1 LRIKFKEAGDM
12 KNRADCLKEYGS
24 DYMIGKK
31 VDAGE
36 LYKVGK
42 GIYSEVRSVP
52 RLAVLSF
59 EYSDAVITMHS
70 AFYFYD
76 LTDVIPDAYDL
87 CTDRNAAKIRGSDIR
102 QYFAPSPFF
111 EEGAENVDYRGFR
124 IRIYNRER
132 MLIELLRY
140 RTKLPFDYYKEVLHG
155 FRRILPE
162 LNMQRIQDYAYRAPK
177 SARIMELLQSEVL

>member
-1 LRIKFKEAGDM
+1 MLS
-12 KNRADCLKEYGS
+12 RADCLKKYGS
-24 DYMIGKK
+24 DYMIEKMIEK
-31 VDAGE
+31 GE

-42 GIYSEVRSVP
+42 EIYSEERAVP

-59 EYSDAVITMHS
+59 EYPDAVITMHS

-87 CTDRNAAKIRGSDIR
+87 CTDRNAAKIRSSDIR

>member
-1 LRIKFKEAGDM
+1 MLS
-12 KNRADCLKEYGS
+12 RADCLKKYGS
-24 DYMIGKK
+24 DYMIEKMIEK
-31 VDAGE
+31 GE

-42 GIYSEVRSVP
+42 EIYSEERAVP

-59 EYSDAVITMHS
+59 EYPDAVITMHS

-162 LNMQRIQDYAYRAPK
+162 LNVQKIQDYAYRAPK
-177 SARIMELLQSEVL
+177 SARITELLQLEVL

>member
-1 LRIKFKEAGDM
+1 MLS
-12 KNRADCLKEYGS
+12 RADCLKKYGS
-24 DYMIGKK
+24 DYMIEKMIEK
-31 VDAGE
+31 GE

-42 GIYSEVRSVP
+42 EIYSEERAVP

-59 EYSDAVITMHS
+59 EYPDAVITMHS
-70 AFYFYD
+70 AFYYYD

-162 LNMQRIQDYAYRAPK
+162 LNVQKIQDYAYRAPK
-177 SARIMELLQSEVL
+177 SARITELLQLEVL